1 VTHRVVYAAR
11 ALRYQGRTEGNAV
24 MRTAVAIAVL
34 ALLAACGGDR
44 TLHSADSGSGGPDEF
59 SVVPVA
65 PLQMPDTFDLPQPTP
80 GGTNLTDPNPLGD
93 GVMAFG
99 GTPGAGVAGDGALMA
114 QVARFGTDPAI
125 RGTLATEDAEFRRR
139 ALGMSWNPFARD
151 RYFPAYARFALD
163 AYAELARFRAAGIAT
178 PSAPPQD

>member
-1 VTHRVVYAAR
+1 
-11 ALRYQGRTEGNAV
+11 
-24 MRTAVAIAVL
+24 MRTAAAIAILVAL
-34 ALLAACGGDR
+34 AGCGSDR

-59 SVVPVA
+59 SVVPVL
-65 PLQMPDTFDLPQPTP
+65 PLQMPAGFDLPQPTP
-80 GGTNLTDPNPLGD
+80 GGSNLTDPNPLAD
-93 GVMAFG
+93 GVLAFG

-125 RGTLATEDAEFRRR
+125 RSTLAAEDADFRRG
-139 ALGMSWNPFARD
+139 ALALAWNPFARD

-163 AYAELARFRAAGIAT
+163 AYAELARFRAAGVAT